1 MSGRYRGNAYGDRA
15 HVPDATR
22 TNLGRAAATLAADLT
37 PARRERKDTPLKHL
51 LVYYGGAMASTP
63 EARAEGLK
71 AWDAWFKD
79 LGTAVVDG
87 GNPFTGKVKSV
98 SADGAIGDGPIARI
112 ASGYSILEAG
122 SIDEAAKMAA
132 GCPVLKS
139 GGQIAVYET
148 VNAM

>member
-1 MSGRYRGNAYGDRA
+1 MKY
-15 HVPDATR
+15 V
-22 TNLGRAAATLAADLT
+22 
-37 PARRERKDTPLKHL
+37 

-63 EARAEGLK
+63 DAQADGLK

-79 LGTAVVDG
+79 LGKAVVDG
-87 GNPFTGKVKSV
+87 GNPFTAKVKSV
-98 SADGAIGDGPIARI
+98 SAGGTIGDGPIARI

-122 SIDEAAKMAA
+122 SIEEAATMAT

-148 VNAM
+148 VNAMPPS